1 MLAIN
6 EVGGASRSFKCWA
19 TMSASVP
26 MDIDVHA
33 SLATDQ
39 ESGILHVP
47 NLLEVI
53 TYSNLFFFRFKICV
67 YNMMYANTRSAEGA
81 VNGRAMRFGQ

>member
-1 MLAIN
+1 
-6 EVGGASRSFKCWA
+6 
-19 TMSASVP
+19 

-47 NLLEVI
+47 NLHEVI
-53 TYSNLFFFRFKICV
+53 TYSNLFFRFKICVYV
-67 YNMMYANTRSAEGA
+67 YNMMYANTRSAEGTI
-81 VNGRAMRFGQ
+81 NGRAMRFGQ